1 MRDRTMTIG
10 TPAHRLTHEE
20 REEAVRMRLMGESL
34 SEIARRLQTSRQS
47 ITAAL
52 ARPEIEAI
60 AVDCRAELR
69 KHRARFV
76 ELWIEAAERAAKQ
89 GKHLPAMHALLSLKE
104 VDPPNPPPVLLPQT
118 MQVAIGIQLPGLP
131 APSAPGPAASA
142 LSVGMRSN
150 PQARTSHEEHI

>member
-20 REEAVRMRLMGESL
+20 REVAVRLRLMGESL

-52 ARPEIEAI
+52 ARPEIEAM

-104 VDPPNPPPVLLPQT
+104 VDPPNPPPVLVQHP
-118 MQVAIGIQLPGLP
+118 MQVSIGIALPGLP
-131 APSAPGPAASA
+131 APSGSTFTMPA
-142 LSVGMRSN
+142 LSSGTHTGK
-150 PQARTSHEEHI
+150 PHEY